1 MTPTEVLQSALALEH
16 STLYLYGVMG
26 ARISQSQDPALFE
39 ALTHGHQRHRARRDR
54 LRLLVTE
61 AGATPVAAEIAYP
74 VPDHWNAP
82 KSISAG
88 GVDLEQGS
96 QQAMAA
102 VVASTTGDT
111 RTWAATE
118 LTWSAHQAIVLGG
131 SPEIWPGAPELG

>member
-39 ALTHGHQRHRARRDR
+39 ALTHGYQRHRAR
-54 LRLLVTE
+54 
-61 AGATPVAAEIAYP
+61 
-74 VPDHWNAP
+74 PDHWNAP

-111 RTWAATE
+111 RRWAATE